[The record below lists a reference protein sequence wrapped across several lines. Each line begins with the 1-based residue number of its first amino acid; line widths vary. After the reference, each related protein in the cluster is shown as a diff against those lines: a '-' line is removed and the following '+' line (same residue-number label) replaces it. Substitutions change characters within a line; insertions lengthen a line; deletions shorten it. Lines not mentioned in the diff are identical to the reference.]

1 MDMRT
6 GQSATFLL
14 DKLLPLEAFL
24 RLGVGTALLGAVFL
38 GPARAHEASGGD
50 VVIVSTV
57 DVGGSV
63 QNAGDVEVT
72 GFVGEPGAV
81 ATGGEVVLRG
91 GGNSMIYY
99 ATSFTVAAD
108 APAINEDG
116 VADTNSTRT
125 PLRGEVV
132 YDDATVGLVDGA
144 QVAWTAPASGD
155 ALASI
160 SSDGVAEAGAVYED
174 TDASFSGSYGGIQA
188 TNSLTVRNVLPDNYS
203 VWAGDTFDDAWEIA
217 EGMTNA
223 VDPDAT
229 NNGVPNWQLYA
240 MGFNPAQPAPAALS
254 AVNVTNG
261 YLAVVY
267 TRNPYATNYTFTPQE
282 SGNLSAGFADMVS
295 PVSTTN
301 IVGGVEQITTFG
313 SVPINATNKQFLRVE
328 VEQPDP

>member
-1 MDMRT
+1 
-6 GQSATFLL
+6 
-14 DKLLPLEAFL
+14 
-24 RLGVGTALLGAVFL
+24 
-38 GPARAHEASGGD
+38 
-50 VVIVSTV
+50 
-57 DVGGSV
+57 
-63 QNAGDVEVT
+63 
-72 GFVGEPGAV
+72 
-81 ATGGEVVLRG
+81 
-91 GGNSMIYY
+91 
-99 ATSFTVAAD
+99 
-108 APAINEDG
+108 
-116 VADTNSTRT
+116 
-125 PLRGEVV
+125 VV
-132 YDDATVGLVDGA
+132 YDDATVGLVNGA

-282 SGNLSAGFADMVS
+282 SGNLLAGFADMVS

-328 VEQPDP
+328 LTQPSP